1 MKKIMNVI
9 WIVVGIICLTIG
21 SLGIVLPVLPTVP
34 FYLVTLF
41 CFGQGSE
48 KLHNWFIGTKLYKKN
63 LESFILKR
71 AMSVE
76 TKCKTIGMITLVMT
90 VSFIFMRNTISGRIG
105 IVIVW
110 LCHVLYF
117 TLRVKTEK

>member
-9 WIVVGIICLTIG
+9 WIVVGIICLAMG
-21 SLGIVLPVLPTVP
+21 SLGMVLPILPTVP

-41 CFGQGSE
+41 CFGRGSE
-48 KLHNWFIGTKLYKKN
+48 KLHDWFIGTKLYKKN

-71 AMSVE
+71 AMTVE
-76 TKCKTIGMITLVMT
+76 TKCKTIGMITVVMT
-90 VSFIFMRNTISGRIG
+90 VSFIFMKNTLSGRIG